1 MNLMRQILLIIVL
14 FAALAPYPALAQKDL
29 HGGPSLD
36 PNNPLILKYQPPP
49 EPNIQPVKFL
59 KQDPPVS
66 LQERVDRLLHGIK
79 VHIPPEYDHYG
90 YELRRYMAHVS
101 GPSVF
106 NNEAKIKEQLSN
118 IKKANIILDYWRR
131 EILHENAEITKLI
144 QENNAPTNIRTG
156 FKYNS
161 GLALAFLSECQIWI
175 QKNKELLEFLLEAQ
189 GSYVFATDRFEFQTS
204 TDRNTF
210 AGIFNAAVQSRSY
223 VNEYVPFAGMVY

>member
-1 MNLMRQILLIIVL
+1 MKLMKQILLIIVL
-14 FAALAPYPALAQKDL
+14 LAAFASYPAWAERDVR
-29 HGGPSLD
+29 GGPSLD
-36 PNNPLILKYQPPP
+36 ANNPLILKYQPPV

-66 LQERVDRLLHGIK
+66 LK

-106 NNEAKIKEQLSN
+106 NNEAEIREQLSN
-118 IKKANIILDYWRR
+118 IKKANIILDYWRK
-131 EILHENAEITKLI
+131 EILHENSEIAKLI

-204 TDRNTF
+204 ADRNTF

>member
-1 MNLMRQILLIIVL
+1 MNLMRQILLIIL
-14 FAALAPYPALAQKDL
+14 LLAAFAPYPALAQNDL
-29 HGGPSLD
+29 HGSASLD

-59 KQDPPVS
+59 KQDPPAS

-79 VHIPPEYDHYG
+79 VDIQPEYDHYG

-106 NNEAKIKEQLSN
+106 NNEAKIKEELSN
-118 IKKANIILDYWRR
+118 IKKANIVLDYWRR
-131 EILHENAEITKLI
+131 EILRENSEIAKLI
-144 QENNAPTNIRTG
+144 QEKNAPTNIRTS

-175 QKNKELLEFLLEAQ
+175 QKNKELLEFLLESQ
-189 GSYVFATDRFEFQTS
+189 GSYIYTTDRFEFQNS
-204 TDRNTF
+204 ADRNMF
-210 AGIFNAAVQSRSY
+210 AGMFNAAVQSRSY
-223 VNEYVPFAGMVY
+223 INEYVPFAGMVY